1 VGARAGGL
9 LAGPAGVFGATF
21 GAGAG
26 LLRRSSW
33 TRVRAASR
41 PGLGQGSTGRLGRR
55 GSRAELVGRA
65 RLREVARPASC
76 AREEEQGERE
86 R

>member
-1 VGARAGGL
+1 MEYH
-9 LAGPAGVFGATF
+9 GVFGAAF

-26 LLRRSSW
+26 LLRLGSW

-41 PGLGQGSTGRLGRR
+41 SGLGRGSAGRLGRR
-55 GSRAELVGRA
+55 GSRAESVGRA
-65 RLREVARPASC
+65 QLREVARPASC